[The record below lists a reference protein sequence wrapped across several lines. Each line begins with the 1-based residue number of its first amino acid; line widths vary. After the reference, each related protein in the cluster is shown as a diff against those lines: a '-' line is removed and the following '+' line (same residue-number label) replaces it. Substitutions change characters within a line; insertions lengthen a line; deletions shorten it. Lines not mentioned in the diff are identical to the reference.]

1 MNKESFIMRTI
12 NTDIIVETVKE
23 MCISANLY
31 LADDMDKKLRQAAK
45 EEDGVFIV
53 SGKAVE
59 RKIIDVFLKDIKKIE
74 KTQKNA

>member
-1 MNKESFIMRTI
+1 MPVTEFLVQS
-12 NTDIIVETVKE
+12 
-23 MCISANLY
+23 NLKILKTY
-31 LADDMDKKLRQAAK
+31 RN
-45 EEDGVFIV
+45 IV